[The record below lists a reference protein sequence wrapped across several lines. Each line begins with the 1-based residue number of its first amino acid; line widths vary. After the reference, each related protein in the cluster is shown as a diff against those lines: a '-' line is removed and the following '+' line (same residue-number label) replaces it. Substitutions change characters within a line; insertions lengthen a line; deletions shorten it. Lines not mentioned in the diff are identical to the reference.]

1 MALLVEFAQSHRY
14 SFEKPVRGAFRL
26 TLTPIGGSKASGL
39 HYIVL
44 IDTSGSMKGE
54 KIKAVR
60 RAALRLLSLLPDH
73 NYITLIVFGTSFHPF
88 YEVKVAHELV
98 ETARSKIEDVVR
110 RLAPQ
115 DGTPL
120 YAALKTALDIA
131 SRSSEPGYVIV
142 LTDGRPTDVRD
153 LEEYRK
159 LPWPEKYKGVFI
171 GIGLDY
177 NAELLN
183 LLADISNGVSVHVD
197 EARLEELVE
206 AFEEAAVSELA
217 AKDVEVIAEGVGSDV
232 RLLGYREPRVYIPAI
247 SDEAV
252 EIIGELTIPPRY
264 EGSLARV
271 VVTYIEPES
280 GERKHHVFD
289 YVVKPASSR
298 EEFLKGIDR
307 EVYNSYLYAVYI
319 EEARRLA
326 LEGKL
331 DEATKRL
338 EKAAAAAAQTRR
350 IDLIE
355 ATKRLIEDVEATKR
369 LEPEAATRRLASEAT
384 KRLRGV

>member
-14 SFEKPVRGAFRL
+14 SLDKPVRAAFRL

-44 IDTSGSMKGE
+44 IDTSGSMKGD
-54 KIKAVR
+54 KIRAVK
-60 RAALRLLSLLPDH
+60 RAALRLLELLPDH
-73 NYITLIVFGTSFHPF
+73 NYITLLLFGTSFHPF

-98 ETARSKIEDVVR
+98 ETARAKVEEVVR

-115 DGTPL
+115 NGTPL
-120 YAALKTALDIA
+120 YGALRTALGIA
-131 SRSSEPGYVIV
+131 SKSSESGYIIV

-153 LEEYRK
+153 PEEYRR
-159 LPWPEKYKGVFI
+159 LPWPEKYRGVFI

-206 AFEEAAVSELA
+206 AFEETAVSEVA
-217 AKDVEVIAEGVGSDV
+217 AKDVEVVAEGVAGEV

-264 EGSLARV
+264 EGSVAKV
-271 VVTYIEPES
+271 VVTYVEPES
-280 GERKHHVFD
+280 GERKHKVFD
-289 YVVKPASSR
+289 YSVRPASSR
-298 EEFLKGIDR
+298 EEFLQGIDR

-331 DEATKRL
+331 DEATRRL
-338 EKAAAAAAQTRR
+338 EKAATAAAQTRR

-384 KRLRGV
+384 KRLRGA